1 MCLPGNRVKILVN
14 WKLRLSPDH
23 FEFLMP
29 LKHWVEKLVSLLA
42 RLSGPDY
49 QGKFG
54 SGSKEDYI

>member
-14 WKLRLSPDH
+14 WKLRLPPDH

-49 QGKFG
+49 QAKFG